1 LAAETNVATAA
12 RPTCQ
17 GALRI
22 PDKINPINVVIEGAV
37 KALNRKGKNQYIRIK
52 AFTCTEQQTARTTRN
67 G

>member
-22 PDKINPINVVIEGAV
+22 PDKINPINVVIGGAV
-37 KALNRKGKNQYIRIK
+37 KTLYRKGKKSIYK
-52 AFTCTEQQTARTTRN
+52 AKSPSVH
-67 G
+67 